1 MNALTPPGTT
11 SLPTSPLAVA
21 SLVFGIACWVVLPV
35 LGSLGAIL
43 CGHLARREIR
53 DARGRLGGGGAA
65 TAGLVLGYVHLAF
78 AILATVF
85 AILLVGGIAA
95 ALLAVG
101 LHAH

>member
-1 MNALTPPGTT
+1 MNALPPPSTT
-11 SLPTSPLAVA
+11 TRPTSPLAVA

-35 LGSLGAIL
+35 LGSLGAIV

-53 DARGRLGGGGAA
+53 DAHGRLGGSGAA

-78 AILATVF
+78 AIIATVF
-85 AILLVGGIAA
+85 VILLFGGIAA
-95 ALLAVG
+95 ALVAIG